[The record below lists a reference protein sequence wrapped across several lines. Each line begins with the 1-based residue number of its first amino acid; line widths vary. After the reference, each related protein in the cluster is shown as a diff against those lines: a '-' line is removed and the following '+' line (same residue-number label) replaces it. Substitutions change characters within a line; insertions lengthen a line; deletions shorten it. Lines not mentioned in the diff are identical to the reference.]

1 MCTPVEGTL
10 IATTIFG
17 TERSISAQ
25 KEAKAESQKAAAV
38 QQTQF
43 KEEQKKADIQNVR
56 SVREQIRATRL
67 AQSSM
72 VNQAALTGGVG
83 SSGVAGGVASAGSQL
98 SGNLNYMGQI
108 AAQNT
113 AIGGLAAEAAGYQ
126 ANAAAASADAA
137 IWGAVGQAATTGY
150 KIKRAG

>member
-1 MCTPVEGTL
+1 MCTGPEAAL
-10 IATTIFG
+10 ITTAVIG

-25 KEAKAESQKAAAV
+25 REAKQESQRAASV

-72 VNQAALTGGVG
+72 VNQAALTGGMGG
-83 SSGVAGGVASAGSQL
+83 SALAGGVSSAGSQL
-98 SGNLNYMGQI
+98 SGNLSYMEQI
-108 AAQNT
+108 SQQNT
-113 AIGGLAAEAAGYQ
+113 VIGGLAAEAAGYQ
-126 ANAAAASADAA
+126 ANAAAASADSA
-137 IWGAVGQAATTGY
+137 IWGAVGQAALTGY
-150 KIKRAG
+150 KIKKAG

>member
-43 KEEQKKADIQNVR
+43 KEEQKKADIQNV
-56 SVREQIRATRL
+56 
-67 AQSSM
+67 
-72 VNQAALTGGVG
+72 
-83 SSGVAGGVASAGSQL
+83 
-98 SGNLNYMGQI
+98 
-108 AAQNT
+108 
-113 AIGGLAAEAAGYQ
+113 
-126 ANAAAASADAA
+126 
-137 IWGAVGQAATTGY
+137 
-150 KIKRAG
+150 